1 VSAGRQELPMNVIG
15 LRSEEKPFES
25 RVPLV
30 PNHISKLAKK
40 HSIRF
45 VVEPSDQRS
54 YTSQDFTEV
63 GAEIQPLKGSEV
75 PVILGIKEMPVNF
88 FERGKVY
95 VFFSHTIKGQE
106 DNMDMLQQI
115 LDVGATLIDYE
126 RVIDEKGRR
135 LIFFGNWAGM
145 AGISD
150 TFRVLGERLESKG
163 ITPNPFAGMK
173 PTLECKDLSE
183 VRKQFEALGER
194 ITDMGLPESMI
205 PFVVGFAGYGNVS
218 RGAQEMFDILPYE
231 DVEPAQLSKIS
242 SPKSN
247 ILYKCVFKEEHMVE
261 PKEEGVEF
269 ELQDYYKHGGE
280 KYQGVFHE
288 YVPYMPVV
296 LNCIYWTE
304 KYPRLIKR
312 DFIKD
317 HWKDK
322 NRRLEVVGD
331 ISCDVDGAI
340 EFTVRTTNPG
350 NPAFTYLVDEN
361 RAEIGVEGE
370 GPVVMAVD
378 NLPAELP
385 RESSTSFSETLLDY
399 IPALAKA
406 DFTVSFNELELPQEL
421 KDAVIVYQG
430 KLTKDY
436 EYLKEHLSREEN

>member
-1 VSAGRQELPMNVIG
+1 MNTIG

-30 PNHISKLAKK
+30 PKHIADLTKR
-40 HSIRF
+40 HNIRF
-45 VVEPSDQRS
+45 IVEPSDQRY
-54 YTSQDFTEV
+54 YTAQDFTEV
-63 GAEIQPLKGSEV
+63 GAEIKPLKGSEV
-75 PVILGIKEMPVNF
+75 SVILGIKEMPIHF
-88 FERGKVY
+88 FEEEKVY
-95 VFFSHTIKGQE
+95 VFFSHTIKGQ
-106 DNMDMLQQI
+106 DNNMDMLQKI

-183 VRKQFEALGER
+183 VRQQFEALSER
-194 ITDMGLPESMI
+194 IKNMGLPKNKV

-218 RGAQEMFDILPYE
+218 RGAQEMFDILPYQE
-231 DVEPAQLSKIS
+231 VEPAQLSKIS

-247 ILYKCVFKEEHMVE
+247 ILYKCVFREEHMVE
-261 PKEEGVEF
+261 PKDQGVEF
-269 ELQDYYKHGGE
+269 NLQDYYKHGGA
-280 KYQGVFHE
+280 KYQGVFHK

-304 KYPRLIKR
+304 KYPRLITK
-312 DFIKD
+312 DFIRS

-322 NRRLEVVGD
+322 NRKLEVVGD

-350 NPAFTYLVDEN
+350 SPAFTYLVDEN
-361 RAEIGVEGE
+361 REEGGVGGE

-378 NLPAELP
+378 NLPTELP
-385 RESSTSFSETLLDY
+385 RESSTSFSKTLLDY

-406 DFTVSFNELELPQEL
+406 DFTVSYENLELPLEL

-436 EYLKEHLSREEN
+436 EYLKEHLSGKEK

>member
-1 VSAGRQELPMNVIG
+1 MNIIG

-30 PNHISKLAKK
+30 PKHIADLATKYN
-40 HSIRF
+40 IRF
-45 VVEPSDQRS
+45 AVEPSDQRS
-54 YTSQDFTEV
+54 YPAQDFTEV
-63 GAEIQPLKGSEV
+63 GAEVHPLKGSEV
-75 PVILGIKEMPVNF
+75 PVILGIKEIPINF
-88 FERGKVY
+88 FEKGKVY
-95 VFFSHTIKGQE
+95 IFFSHTIKGQE
-106 DNMDMLQQI
+106 DNMDMLQKI

-145 AGISD
+145 AGISN
-150 TFRVLGERLESKG
+150 TFRVLGDRLESKG
-163 ITPNPFAGMK
+163 ITPNPFAGLK
-173 PTLECKDLSE
+173 PNLECKGLLE
-183 VRKQFEALGER
+183 LKEQFQALGER
-194 ITDMGLPESMI
+194 IADMGLPEAMI

-218 RGAQEMFDILPYE
+218 RGAQEMFDILPHE
-231 DVEPAQLSKIS
+231 QVDPSQLSKIS

-247 ILYKCVFKEEHMVE
+247 VLYKCIFKEEHMVK
-261 PKEEGVEF
+261 PKEQGVEF
-269 ELQDYYKHGGE
+269 DLQDYYKHGAA

-304 KYPRLIKR
+304 KYPRLITR
-312 DFIKD
+312 DFIRN

-340 EFTVRTTNPG
+340 EFTIRTTNPG
-350 NPAFTYLVDEN
+350 SPAFTYLVEEN
-361 RAEIGVEGE
+361 QAESGVEGD

-385 RESSTSFSETLLDY
+385 RESSTSFSETLLGY

-406 DFTVSFNELELPQEL
+406 DFTVPFEKLELPREL
-421 KDAVIVYQG
+421 KNAVIVYQG
-430 KLTKDY
+430 SLTKDY
-436 EYLKEHLSREEN
+436 EYLNEHLSEEN

>member
-1 VSAGRQELPMNVIG
+1 MNIIG

-30 PNHISKLAKK
+30 PKHIANLAEKYN
-40 HSIRF
+40 IRF
-45 VVEPSDQRS
+45 VVEPSDQR
-54 YTSQDFTEV
+54 TFAVQDFTEV
-63 GAEIQPLKGSEV
+63 GAEVKPLKGSEV
-75 PVILGIKEMPVNF
+75 PVILGIKEMPINF
-88 FERGKVY
+88 FEKGKVY

-115 LDVGATLIDYE
+115 LAVGATLIDYE

-150 TFRVLGERLESKG
+150 TFRVLGERLEYKG

-173 PTLECKDLSE
+173 PTPECKDLSE
-183 VRKQFEALGER
+183 VREQFEALGDR
-194 ITDMGLPESMI
+194 ITKMGLPENMI
-205 PFVVGFAGYGNVS
+205 PFVFGFAGYGNVS
-218 RGAQEMFDILPYE
+218 RGAQKMFDILPYE
-231 DVEPAQLSKIS
+231 EVEPAQLSKIS
-242 SPKSN
+242 GPKSN

-261 PKEEGVEF
+261 PKEQGVEF
-269 ELQDYYKHGGE
+269 DLQDYYKYGAA
-280 KYQGVFHE
+280 KYRGVFHE

-304 KYPRLIKR
+304 KYPRLITK
-312 DFIKD
+312 DFIKG

-340 EFTVRTTNPG
+340 EFTVRTANPG
-350 NPAFTYLVDEN
+350 SPAFTYLVEED
-361 RAEIGVEGE
+361 RAEVGVEGE

-399 IPALAKA
+399 IPALAKT
-406 DFTVSFNELELPQEL
+406 DFTVPFDNLELPKEL

-430 KLTKDY
+430 KLTNDY
-436 EYLKEHLSREEN
+436 EYLKEYLSGEER

>member
-1 VSAGRQELPMNVIG
+1 MNIIG

-30 PNHISKLAKK
+30 PKHIADLSEQYD
-40 HSIRF
+40 IRF
-45 VVEPSDQRS
+45 VVEPSDQR
-54 YTSQDFTEV
+54 TFAAQDFTEV
-63 GAEIQPLKGSEV
+63 GAEVKSLKGSEV
-75 PVILGIKEMPVNF
+75 PVILGIKEMPINF
-88 FERGKVY
+88 FEKGKVY

-106 DNMDMLQQI
+106 GNMDMLQQI

-150 TFRVLGERLESKG
+150 TLRVLGERLKYKG

-173 PTLECKDLSE
+173 PTLECKGLSE
-183 VRKQFEALGER
+183 VREQFEDLGKR
-194 ITDMGLPESMI
+194 ITDIGLPEHMV

-218 RGAQEMFDILPYE
+218 RGAQKIFDILPFE
-231 DVEPAQLSKIS
+231 EVEPAQLSKIS

-247 ILYKCVFKEEHMVE
+247 TLYKCVFKEEHMVK
-261 PKEEGVEF
+261 PKEQGVEF
-269 ELQDYYKHGGE
+269 DLQDYYKHGAA
-280 KYQGVFHE
+280 KYGGVFHE
-288 YVPYMPVV
+288 YAPHMSVI

-304 KYPRLIKR
+304 KYPRLITK

-340 EFTVRTTNPG
+340 EFTVRTANPG
-350 NPAFTYLVDEN
+350 SPAFTYLVEED
-361 RAEIGVEGE
+361 RAEVGVEGD

-399 IPALAKA
+399 IPALAKT
-406 DFTVSFNELELPQEL
+406 DFTVPFENLQLPKEL

-436 EYLKEHLSREEN
+436 EYLKEHLSGEER